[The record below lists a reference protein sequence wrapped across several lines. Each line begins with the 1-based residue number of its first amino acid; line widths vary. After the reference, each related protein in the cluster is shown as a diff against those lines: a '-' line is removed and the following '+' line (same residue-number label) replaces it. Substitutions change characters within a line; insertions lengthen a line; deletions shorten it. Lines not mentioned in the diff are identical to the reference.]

1 MPGHDVDIPPSE
13 AITLAEL
20 EGRVVHITSSED
32 PALFQYVR
40 ADGVLYPALKLPYA
54 FSDPTDVVF
63 PVAHLR
69 ELAPEE
75 KTDVGKVEAVLDSL
89 WSSWTSND
97 WVPNVYSTKL
107 AGALKLVLSKLQDLT
122 FSSSASSK
130 QLKASNNSPLRAL
143 AWHHSRQVIAMA
155 HRQDSVHIYDL
166 VSEKWLPPPP
176 SGLKH
181 DFQKDVT
188 AIEWNPQLGTLLAVT
203 SRFGVCLWR
212 LVFDP
217 PPSNYHAPNG
227 VPDFIDDSSACHG
240 WMSLLR
246 FPGCEQINV
255 IAWSPDGKLLAAG
268 SRESSTILVW
278 DVATETATPFG
289 TRGRGTRSLGL
300 CVREPADE
308 RMRAARVKWLSDTTH
323 LADFRDVIRIYETRT
338 WAFQTLNTQK
348 LRPHSVCWM
357 PDSKMFMFAVETG
370 RSIVVQQL
378 NRPAPALE
386 IKQVTRFRMPDFHSE
401 THDLSI
407 GGKVKSLAIDP
418 TGKRLAVCFD
428 GEHRG
433 AELIALFAMTNRP
446 MPDIELTGYIR
457 GPQWNPQAPKPQPPR
472 SPYQNGTSRRD
483 KSAKPATE
491 GEERDGNSGEEEE
504 DDAAEAEAADVAA
517 APLPTAMRF
526 APEFSRGAL
535 LSIAWENGQVQFVP
549 LYTR

>member
-1 MPGHDVDIPPSE
+1 MRSPIRQ
-13 AITLAEL
+13 TLCFLSLTCESWRQRRRPMLAKSRRFL
-20 EGRVVHITSSED
+20 TVFGAAN
-32 PALFQYVR
+32 PLLFGTQ
-40 ADGVLYPALKLPYA
+40 
-54 FSDPTDVVF
+54 
-63 PVAHLR
+63 
-69 ELAPEE
+69 
-75 KTDVGKVEAVLDSL
+75 
-89 WSSWTSND
+89 SWTSTD
-97 WVPNVYSTKL
+97 WVPKVYSTKL
-107 AGALKLVLSKLQDLT
+107 ADAIKLVLSKLQDFT

-130 QLKASNNSPLRAL
+130 QLTAGNNAPLRAL

-217 PPSNYHAPNG
+217 PPSSYHAPNG

-255 IAWSPDGKLLAAG
+255 IAWSPDGKFLAAG
-268 SRESSTILVW
+268 SRESSTMLVW

-289 TRGRGTRSLGL
+289 TRGRGTRSLGTRTAAG
-300 CVREPADE
+300 VR
-308 RMRAARVKWLSDTTH
+308 MGAARVKWPSDATNP
-323 LADFRDVIRIYETRT
+323 ADSRDVIRIYETRT

-378 NRPAPALE
+378 NRPAPALGKGE
-386 IKQVTRFRMPDFHSE
+386 KPAFECRVSAQIKQVTRFRMPDFHSE

-446 MPDIELTGYIR
+446 MPDIELT
-457 GPQWNPQAPKPQPPR
+457 
-472 SPYQNGTSRRD
+472 
-483 KSAKPATE
+483 
-491 GEERDGNSGEEEE
+491 
-504 DDAAEAEAADVAA
+504 
-517 APLPTAMRF
+517 
-526 APEFSRGAL
+526 
-535 LSIAWENGQVQFVP
+535 
-549 LYTR
+549 